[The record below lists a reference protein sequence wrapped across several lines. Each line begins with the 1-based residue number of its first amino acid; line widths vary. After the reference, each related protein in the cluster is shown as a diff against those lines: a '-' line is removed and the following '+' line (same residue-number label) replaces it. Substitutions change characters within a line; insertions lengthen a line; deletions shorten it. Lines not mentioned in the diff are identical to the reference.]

1 MCTRHECSVWY
12 IRKLLGMG
20 AGLCEVRI
28 AVRGSGVE
36 VSVGRADGR
45 VGSGLSRT
53 SENVSSS
60 STTSLTTGEPLEKS
74 FSESLISSKSRS
86 IGPDFVTFGPE

>member
-1 MCTRHECSVWY
+1 VSRAFLSL
-12 IRKLLGMG
+12 RG
-20 AGLCEVRI
+20 ASTEEV
-28 AVRGSGVE
+28 
-36 VSVGRADGR
+36 
-45 VGSGLSRT
+45 L
-53 SENVSSS
+53 